1 MARPD
6 GRRIEGE
13 TVQLEV
19 TRTASTS
26 DGSLESVVTKTVP
39 ANGIVSVA
47 VSLPGGNNWWGLKL
61 TTKVIYYINYYILYI
76 RTLINV
82 PTLTSNAFQN
92 LSNAIF
98 LNYLNSRHEDTY
110 NILTFPVQFY
120 LIYFIISLSFII
132 FVKIVSSSSDCMSV
146 YNPSFNDGRSLNIGG
161 GYL

>member
-61 TTKVIYYINYYILYI
+61 TTKVISYIVGDLM
-76 RTLINV
+76 L
-82 PTLTSNAFQN
+82 F
-92 LSNAIF
+92 
-98 LNYLNSRHEDTY
+98 
-110 NILTFPVQFY
+110 
-120 LIYFIISLSFII
+120 
-132 FVKIVSSSSDCMSV
+132 
-146 YNPSFNDGRSLNIGG
+146 
-161 GYL
+161 